1 MQILIIGAG
10 AVGSAYGY
18 YASIAGNRVSYSIK
32 PKYRAG
38 LERGMTLY
46 HWKGR
51 RAETIRFEGYEL
63 FDSIDALR
71 GKTFDAVLLTLPS
84 DKLKEGDWFERL
96 LTVVGDAKIWSL
108 QPNATDI
115 EWIAEKIGKNAD
127 ARLVWGRIPILSY
140 LAPLP
145 GEGFE
150 KPGYAFYLPPG
161 AKALWSSK
169 TPALAEEAAK
179 TFEAGGLNSKA
190 TATDFR
196 KLGILPENLLRMV
209 VAGLEKSEWS
219 FDRLLNGEN
228 LYLVREGLR
237 ESTAIYAKRYGVS
250 DPSKSVFGRI
260 GSSLFGVRTALRV
273 ARMVIPFDL
282 EAFFRVHFTKVERQM
297 HEALDELVAYGKRNG
312 FSTTNLTLLRGRKRE
327 RLSDAVRSGP
337 PSDLV

>member
-1 MQILIIGAG
+1 
-10 AVGSAYGY
+10 
-18 YASIAGNRVSYSIK
+18 VSYSIK
-32 PKYRAG
+32 PKYRAS
-38 LERGMTLY
+38 LEKGMTLY

-51 RAETIRFEGYEL
+51 RAETLHFEGYEL

-71 GKTFDAVLLTLPS
+71 GKSFDAVLITLPS

-96 LTVVGDAKIWSL
+96 LAVVGDAKIWSL
-108 QPNATDI
+108 QSGTHDV
-115 EWIAEKIGKNAD
+115 EWIAEKLGKSAD
-127 ARLVWGRIPILSY
+127 ARLVWGRIPIISY

-161 AKALWSSK
+161 GKALWSSK
-169 TPALAEEAAK
+169 DFALAEETAK
-179 TFEAGGLNSKA
+179 LFSAGGLPSKA
-190 TATDFR
+190 SVEDFR

-250 DPSKSVFGRI
+250 DPGKRALGRLA
-260 GSSLFGVRTALRV
+260 SSLFGIRTALQV
-273 ARMVIPFDL
+273 ARVIIPFDL
-282 EAFFRVHFTKVERQM
+282 EAFFRVHFTKVEKQM
-297 HEALDELVAYGKRNG
+297 HEALDDLVAYGKRNG

-327 RLSDAVRSGP
+327 RLSDAVRSGS
-337 PSDLV
+337 PSQLK